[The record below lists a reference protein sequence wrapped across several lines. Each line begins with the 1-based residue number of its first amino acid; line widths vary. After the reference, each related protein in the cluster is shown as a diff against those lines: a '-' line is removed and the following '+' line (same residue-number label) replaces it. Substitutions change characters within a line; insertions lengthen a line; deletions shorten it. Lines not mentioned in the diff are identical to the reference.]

1 MENSATKLKCK
12 LCSRKI
18 SVICEI
24 KINVQNDN
32 KKKTRNM
39 VEKEIRKMNQ
49 QVIEFYVINKH
60 EAAILRLSNNRGKTS
75 NNKISFCT

>member
-1 MENSATKLKCK
+1 MENSATKLMHK
-12 LCSRKI
+12 LCSRKT

-39 VEKEIRKMNQ
+39 VEKEIRKMNR
-49 QVIEFYVINKH
+49 K
-60 EAAILRLSNNRGKTS
+60 L
-75 NNKISFCT
+75 

>member
-18 SVICEI
+18 SVICET
-24 KINVQNDN
+24 KINVQNDS

-49 QVIEFYVINKH
+49 QVTEFYVISKH
-60 EAAILRLSNNRGKTS
+60 EAAILWLSNNRGNIS
-75 NNKISFCT
+75 NDKISFCT